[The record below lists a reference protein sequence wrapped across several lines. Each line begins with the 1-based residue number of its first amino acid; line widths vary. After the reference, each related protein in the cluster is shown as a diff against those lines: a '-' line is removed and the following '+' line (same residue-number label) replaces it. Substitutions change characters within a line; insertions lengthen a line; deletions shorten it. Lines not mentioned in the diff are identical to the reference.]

1 MGIVEQYLLQLN
13 TLKRRF
19 RRSVAFLTALSLLV
33 VMTVFWNLRQ
43 TGITIANDACCGLE
57 EHQHTEGCILEKVL
71 ICGFDEE
78 IPTEEATE
86 APTEEATEV
95 PTEEATEV
103 PTEEATETPTEEATE
118 APTEEATEV
127 PTEEATEAP
136 TEEATETPAEET
148 TEAPTE
154 EPTEAPAE
162 DPTEAPTEAPTE
174 MPTEVPM
181 EEPVKAVAEV
191 PEETAME
198 AVLSAAADVLAKFVP
213 VAYAA
218 EVSEAESTDVLAEE
232 SEEHIHTDACYEIT
246 YQCGLEEHI
255 HDFTCYP
262 DLTADLEDWDIWAA
276 SIPELTGQISEDIV
290 LVAQSQLGCMEST
303 LNYELADDGVSRNG
317 ITRYGQWYGNPYGP
331 WSNMFTSFCLRY
343 AGVSDLPINSGAEK
357 MQMEWEAIGLYYHAG
372 GYEPL
377 AGDIIFFDKNQNGVP
392 EATGV
397 VTHYFDFV
405 LTVIEGD
412 VDNAVVQ
419 TEYRIDDPVITGYG
433 ITNSGNR
440 VMMLAAANRAKTIG
454 QTATY
459 SNNLL
464 TNGGTF
470 IVYTTG
476 SDGKYY
482 AIDGDGAA
490 VEIQISNTGAI
501 TANVEDTNMLY
512 WTFEKASNYDN
523 KAAYYIC
530 NAATGMYLHPNAD
543 AGAAGSLHSG
553 KWETALYPNGNG
565 VRFRGARQD
574 AYALLSGDTFT
585 YATTQNTGSTF
596 YFGKPPAQ
604 LALWLD
610 GTNGNIMSYRGS
622 DNTKYTVYS
631 GVEMQLPSTWK
642 SPTKYSYTLAGWV
655 NIKTGEY
662 YKPGDMITVTEN
674 TVLYAD
680 WVATTYDI
688 GQYNSYVADTVS
700 TNDFITTHVFDYSS
714 LINLLSTKVTVNV
727 SDSSHSETWAHVGSG
742 NVSYKNQETLNFSF
756 NDHDSSG
763 TITNLNNLNDP
774 NKYTGGT
781 AVYSGIY
788 NAQLGETLFGIHNL
802 FDPEA
807 GEGVV
812 GKHYLGQG
820 DHLFQ
825 INTDP
830 TSDYYG
836 YYYYDAKLN
845 AASYNQSDQ
854 RFYVYEYLARTSDS
868 ANNNDAGKYSD
879 FLPLNSPYA
888 NTNGQ
893 TIKTYNYAGENGEY
907 NGISHYVYDARYDAN
922 GSAANQVIA
931 NLWFGMRTD
940 VQFGLPDTSGQKLA
954 NGEYGNKDIHGND
967 MHFHFTGDDDVWILM
982 DGKVALDLGGI
993 HQAAEG
999 DINFSTGEVRVNGKS
1014 VGTLSG
1020 IGPGEHTL
1028 SILYLER
1035 GSSMSNC
1042 AIYFNLAPR
1051 FSLTLEK
1058 EDVLTQEVLNG
1069 AQFAFYHDQ
1078 ACTQPCDLWP
1088 SQQSYKNGE
1097 EPTNIFTIQ
1106 NGKAFVWG
1114 LSPSQTYYIREK
1126 APPNAVGYDP
1136 AKGVIQL
1143 TLDKNGLNSYS
1154 ATILEG
1160 PEGTISHGFTLHG
1173 FRIDEKNQAAYITI
1187 TNAQNWVTETTSVY
1201 VEKKWNDTEDHT
1213 YDAVTVYLNVTD
1225 DDGTVRRIREITLS
1239 EENDWKYSW
1248 VNLPKYTLD
1257 PDTMA
1262 ESDTPVKYSVSE
1274 AYVPGYTNQVTV
1286 LTNGTYTDVEWG
1298 SSGQLYNGKQY
1309 ILSVDGKYISTVA
1322 ADQTALCLVDE
1333 ATAKES
1339 PLALWTATV
1348 SSGYVKLTNQAGQS
1362 LTYYASGATRYFTT
1376 ATNSSANQN
1385 LTQTKNGGGI
1395 YLAYKSG
1402 NRSYY
1407 LTSFNTG
1414 KSYFDAKDAKNS
1426 AKTILLMERRETTTT
1441 VELEGLGYT
1450 ITNSPLDSET
1460 SLKVTKHWDYPEGDA
1475 SFYEKEQV
1483 TIRLLANGVDTG
1495 RTETVSLKTNWT
1507 ATFSGLP
1514 YVDEEGNPINYTV
1527 VESWDTSDWIPVY
1540 GPVTSTGGSIPTY
1553 ETTVINTYRWTG
1565 SFELP
1570 STGGIGYPILILCG
1584 LPLVAAPLVYGL
1596 SLRRRHRKEAR
1607 E

>member
-13 TLKRRF
+13 TSKRRF
-19 RRSVAFLTALSLLV
+19 RRSVAFLTVLSLFV

-86 APTEEATEV
+86 APTEESL
-95 PTEEATEV
+95 
-103 PTEEATETPTEEATE
+103 
-118 APTEEATEV
+118 
-127 PTEEATEAP
+127 
-136 TEEATETPAEET
+136 
-148 TEAPTE
+148 
-154 EPTEAPAE
+154 
-162 DPTEAPTEAPTE
+162 E
-174 MPTEVPM
+174 M
-181 EEPVKAVAEV
+181 
-191 PEETAME
+191 
-198 AVLSAAADVLAKFVP
+198 SA
-213 VAYAA
+213 
-218 EVSEAESTDVLAEE
+218 
-232 SEEHIHTDACYEIT
+232 EHIHTDECYEIT
-246 YQCGLEEHI
+246 YQCELEEHI
-255 HDFTCYP
+255 HNFSCYSVT
-262 DLTADLEDWDIWAA
+262 TADLEDWDIWAA
-276 SIPELTGQISEDIV
+276 SIPELTGQISADIV
-290 LVAQSQLGCMEST
+290 LVAQSQLGNRESE
-303 LNYELADDGVSRNG
+303 LNFELAEDGETRNG
-317 ITRYGQWYGNPYGP
+317 ITRYGQWYGNPYGA

-343 AGVSDLPINSGAEK
+343 AGAAAVPVSSGAEK
-357 MQMEWEAIGLYYHAG
+357 MQLDWEELNLYRHAG
-372 GYEPL
+372 GYEPVS
-377 AGDIIFFDKNQNGVP
+377 GDIVFLDKNQNGIP

-397 VTHYFDFV
+397 VVRYFDFV

-419 TEYRIDDPVITGYG
+419 TEYRIDDPVIAGYG
-433 ITNSGNR
+433 ITNT
-440 VMMLAAANRAKTIG
+440 ANRLMMFAAGENTSPITIG
-454 QTATY
+454 QTTSY
-459 SNNLL
+459 SNVA
-464 TNGGTF
+464 GTF
-470 IVYTTG
+470 ILYATEGGT
-476 SDGKYY
+476 SY
-482 AIDGDGAA
+482 AIDGNGNA
-490 VEIQISNTGAI
+490 VPIQISDGNIIADVADPAT
-501 TANVEDTNMLY
+501 LY
-512 WTFEKASNYDN
+512 WIFSGSNNTYSI
-523 KAAYYIC
+523 K
-530 NAATGMYLHPNAD
+530 NAATGKYLYPRNGGLLNDSSQNLTLATSGT
-543 AGAAGSLHSG
+543 GATIRAGSRNNYYYVQYSDTGFGSASG
-553 KWETALYPNGNG
+553 SSTIYLGKTP
-565 VRFRGARQD
+565 
-574 AYALLSGDTFT
+574 
-585 YATTQNTGSTF
+585 TQYS
-596 YFGKPPAQ
+596 
-604 LALWLD
+604 LWLD

-631 GVEMQLPSTWK
+631 GVEMQLPTTWE
-642 SPTKYSYTLAGWV
+642 SPTKYEYKLAGWV
-655 NIKTGEY
+655 NIKTGDY
-662 YKPGDMITVTEN
+662 YLPGDKIAITEN

-680 WVATTYDI
+680 WVAATYDI

-763 TITNLNNLNDP
+763 TITNLNDLNDP

-802 FDPEA
+802 FDPET

-830 TSDYYG
+830 TSEYYG

-854 RFYVYEYLARTSDS
+854 RFYVYEYLARSSDS

-888 NTNGQ
+888 NTNRQ

-907 NGISHYVYDARYDAN
+907 DGISHYVYDARYDAN

-940 VQFGLPDTSGQKLA
+940 VQFGLPDTPGQKLA
-954 NGEYGNKDIHGND
+954 NGEYGNKDILGND
-967 MHFHFTGDDDVWILM
+967 MHFHFTGDDDVWILV

-1078 ACTQPCDLWP
+1078 ACTQPCNLWP

-1126 APPNAVGYDP
+1126 APPNAEGYDP

-1286 LTNGTYTDVEWG
+1286 LTNGTYTDVKWG
-1298 SSGQLYNGKQY
+1298 SSDQLYNGKQY

-1362 LTYYASGATRYFTT
+1362 LTYYASGTTRYFTT

-1414 KSYFDAKDAKNS
+1414 KSYFDVKDSKNS

-1460 SLKVTKHWDYPEGDA
+1460 SLKVTKHWDYPDGDA

-1553 ETTVINTYRWTG
+1553 ETAVINTYRWTG

-1570 STGGIGYPILILCG
+1570 STGGIGYPIFILCG